1 MFRFLNP
8 FSTKGNGKVSDAEH
22 GLESLVERQRSQRE
36 QQHCA
41 ESPSHCN
48 LCAKSLSAERF
59 LIDGEAKGTPQI
71 PAPDGTSVGQWAYM
85 CASCFSIRGVGVGW
99 GSGQLYERTSLGAWL
114 LVAGFAPRPDDA

>member
-1 MFRFLNP
+1 MLRLVDP
-8 FSTKGNGKVSDAEH
+8 FSAKGNSKVSDAESA
-22 GLESLVERQRSQRE
+22 LESLVERQRSQRE

-48 LCAKSLSAERF
+48 LCAKPLVAERF
-59 LIDGEAKGTPQI
+59 LVDGEAKGTPQI

-85 CASCFSIRGVGVGW
+85 CASCFSSCGVGIGW
-99 GSGQLYERTSLGAWL
+99 GSGQLYERTSRGFWL